1 MPPTDATRYS
11 QIYRAITRGGWF
23 DVSLQR
29 VASVSFALN
38 FDRNET
44 GISLVKEVGCSVDE
58 CVGGFRTC
66 FGEFRMLTQSIIDLG
81 LSVVD
86 DNEDDPDYDANH
98 AQITGLPLGREEAD
112 ELARENFYS
121 SLADLAT
128 LHYDRKGRYARI

>member
-1 MPPTDATRYS
+1 MAQWSRRFATFYSLLNRDHMPPTDAVRYS

-23 DVSLQR
+23 DASLQR
-29 VASVSFALN
+29 VASVAFALN

-44 GISLVKEVGCSVDE
+44 GISLVKEVGCSEDE

-86 DNEDDPDYDANH
+86 DNEDDPEYDANY
-98 AQITGLPLGREEAD
+98 AQITASHLVVKRPM
-112 ELARENFYS
+112 S
-121 SLADLAT
+121 
-128 LHYDRKGRYARI
+128 